1 MEGSGVKVI
10 ENSEGMRTTPSV
22 VAFLEDGTRLVGI
35 AAKRQVINYYNDF
48 NKKLRPLQIQQ
59 TLFMPLRGLLG
70 DVSTIKTH
78 KRISRVYLT
87 LL

>member
-35 AAKRQVINYYNDF
+35 SAKRQVWLNNLILSS
-48 NKKLRPLQIQQ
+48 NKFRQ
-59 TLFMPLRGLLG
+59 
-70 DVSTIKTH
+70 
-78 KRISRVYLT
+78 
-87 LL
+87 